1 MAVSAGERWDAGLHL
16 QGVER
21 AYTSAVLARRLKLG
35 GQVLAL
41 VLVAGLVALF
51 VWQLT
56 SDDGKQIASDVRAGK
71 TPGAP
76 LFTLPSLAGGGEVAL
91 SSFRDKVVVLN
102 FWASWCV
109 PCKKETPR
117 LQEAWERHRRDGL
130 VVLGVDT
137 LDFDGDGRRFLRRYG
152 VTYPNGHDGRGAV
165 LSDYGGTPLPKTF
178 VVKDGKIVGYIW
190 GEASEEELADAIG
203 RALGS

>member
-1 MAVSAGERWDAGLHL
+1 
-16 QGVER
+16 
-21 AYTSAVLARRLKLG
+21 VLARRLKLG

-41 VLVAGLVALF
+41 LLVAGLVGLF

-56 SDDGKQIASDVRAGK
+56 SDDGKQIASDVREGK

-76 LFTLPSLAGGGEVAL
+76 AFTLPSLAGEGEVTL

-102 FWASWCV
+102 FWASWCI

-152 VTYPNGHDGRGAV
+152 VTYPNVHDGRGAV

-178 VVKDGKIVGYIW
+178 FVKDGKIVAYIW
-190 GEASEEELADAIG
+190 GEASEEDLADAIG
-203 RALGS
+203 RALRSGR

>member
-1 MAVSAGERWDAGLHL
+1 
-16 QGVER
+16 
-21 AYTSAVLARRLKLG
+21 VLAPRLKLA
-35 GQVLAL
+35 GQVLAIL
-41 VLVAGLVALF
+41 FVAGLVGLF

-56 SDDGKQIASDVRAGK
+56 TDDGKQIAGDVRAGK

-76 LFTLPSLAGGGEVAL
+76 LFTLPSLGGDGDVAL

-102 FWASWCV
+102 FWASWCI

-117 LQEAWERHRRDGL
+117 LQAAWERHRRDGL

-152 VTYPNGHDGRGAV
+152 VTYPNVHDGRGVV
-165 LSDYGGTPLPKTF
+165 LGDYGGTPLPKTF
-178 VVKDGKIVGYIW
+178 FVKNGKIVGYIW
-190 GEASEEELADAIG
+190 GEAGEDELADAID
-203 RALGS
+203 RALGGRR